1 MKDFTLSDYPFPKDN
16 PSERLTCLRKFTGS
30 LGKLILLASFLLT
43 TGVFSQVIIEGA
55 VPVKTPIGGFA
66 VDGDARAGVPDPT
79 YNLVGDWFFEDF
91 NDQNNT
97 DPGGIFRRDL
107 INETLIPIYDFTY
120 FLQDSIPMG
129 NMKDPT
135 IFTTDAK
142 IDQDP
147 NTYTWGEGSSPPK
160 NEIQNVAAH
169 FTYGDD
175 QMLDYLGN
183 PGNPDDLWVLFAAD
197 RAVTNG
203 DSYIDFE
210 FLQDSLTMTG
220 LGTGSGGFISKA
232 PAETGGRN
240 IGDLLVTVGYG
251 NGGGVATVAILRWE
265 SDGSGGYHYDL
276 KDINDYQGLI
286 YATTNKSITNVPF
299 DAYGKDYYE
308 INQWVEGAV
317 NLTKVF
323 EENEDPCISLS
334 TLFVRTR
341 SSGESGTAQLK
352 DFPVGPIQLGL
363 DLTPPAPELT
373 DVESCGPW
381 SGTLDAT
388 GCEGT
393 VKWYDAETDG
403 TLLYTGASYTPI
415 NPITETT
422 SFWVSCTVNE
432 CEGPRAEV
440 TVTIYEIPDF
450 DVTNLESCEEGE
462 TGGAS
467 FDLNDAIS
475 NEDMGTLT
483 FYSSNAD
490 AMVPE
495 NAIDPIDVTVLL
507 TDSAK
512 TFWARLDN
520 DDDGDENCH
529 TIKFFT
535 VTVYDNPDLVVT
547 DLEDCEDGETGYQS
561 FDLND
566 GVTTADGNVT
576 FYPTEDDAINET
588 NALTPEEAAD
598 VSVPLT
604 GATYWVR
611 SENTEDDTCY
621 TIDSFDI
628 TVYDNP
634 DLVVTDL
641 EDCEDGETGY
651 QSFDLNDGVTTADGN
666 VTFYPT
672 ENDAI
677 NETNAL
683 TAEEA

>member
-1 MKDFTLSDYPFPKDN
+1 MNDFTLSDGLHREGLQSKLSVYVKK
-16 PSERLTCLRKFTGS
+16 LTST
-30 LGKLILLASFLLT
+30 LGILGFLGAFLISF
-43 TGVFSQVIIEGA
+43 GAYSQVISEGA
-55 VPVKTPIGGFA
+55 VPVQTPLGGFG
-66 VDGDARAGVPDPT
+66 VDGDAKAGTPDPT
-79 YNLVGDWFFEDF
+79 YDLVGDWFFEDF
-91 NDQNNT
+91 NDQNDT

-135 IFTTDAK
+135 IFTTAAK

-169 FTYGDD
+169 FTYGDPGMND
-175 QMLDYLGN
+175 FFGN
-183 PGNPDDLWVLFAAD
+183 PGDSDDLWVLFAAD

-265 SDGSGGYHYDL
+265 SDGSGGYHYEL
-276 KDINDYQGLI
+276 KDIDDYQGLI

-317 NLTKVF
+317 NLSKVF
-323 EENEDPCISLS
+323 EANEDPCISLS

-373 DVESCGPW
+373 DIENCGPW
-381 SGTLDAT
+381 SGTLDAS

-403 TLLYTGASYTPI
+403 TLIFTGASYTPT

-422 SFWVSCTVNE
+422 SFWVSCTVDD

-450 DVTNLESCEEGE
+450 DVEDLMSCEDVDEE
-462 TGGAS
+462 GGAYFS
-467 FDLNDAIS
+467 LMDAI
-475 NEDMGTLT
+475 
-483 FYSSNAD
+483 
-490 AMVPE
+490 V
-495 NAIDPIDVTVLL
+495 
-507 TDSAK
+507 
-512 TFWARLDN
+512 
-520 DDDGDENCH
+520 
-529 TIKFFT
+529 
-535 VTVYDNPDLVVT
+535 
-547 DLEDCEDGETGYQS
+547 
-561 FDLND
+561 
-566 GVTTADGNVT
+566 
-576 FYPTEDDAINET
+576 
-588 NALTPEEAAD
+588 
-598 VSVPLT
+598 
-604 GATYWVR
+604 
-611 SENTEDDTCY
+611 
-621 TIDSFDI
+621 
-628 TVYDNP
+628 
-634 DLVVTDL
+634 
-641 EDCEDGETGY
+641 
-651 QSFDLNDGVTTADGN
+651 
-666 VTFYPT
+666 
-672 ENDAI
+672 
-677 NETNAL
+677 
-683 TAEEA
+683 